1 MVDRILKQYT
11 YSHLSQE
18 EGKFPVF
25 LGCET
30 NYRNFDQV
38 IKAISE
44 FAEEIKTEDD
54 ESVFIT
60 NRGMEHQ
67 MYLHAGNWIFLD
79 EDLKLFSVPNYLV
92 KFLFVEVK
100 HPYDRTFADDHS
112 NTN

>member
-1 MVDRILKQYT
+1 MVDRRLKQYT
-11 YSHLSQE
+11 DSHLAQE
-18 EGKFPVF
+18 EGKCPAF

-100 HPYDRTFADDHS
+100 HPYDRTFGDDHS